1 MLLQRFIFALLL
13 AIAILRGGSALD
25 RESKDSLAHAIALSL
40 IPLLILAFLC
50 LFKVTSRLSST
61 FIKALL
67 FRVQDIWFLLTCSLS
82 VIAQFVLLRL
92 VGQAHL
98 SMGWYTPIPAIVL
111 VLAWDLKWV
120 VEAARTLTFRS

>member
-13 AIAILRGGSALD
+13 AIAIFREGSALD

-50 LFKVTSRLSST
+50 LLKVTSRLSSP

-67 FRVQDIWFLLTCSLS
+67 FRTQDIWFLLTCSLS

-92 VGQAHL
+92 VGQGHL
-98 SMGWYTPIPAIVL
+98 SMGWDTPIPVIVL
-111 VLAWDLKWV
+111 GLAWDLKWV
-120 VEAARTLTFRS
+120 VEAARTLAFRS